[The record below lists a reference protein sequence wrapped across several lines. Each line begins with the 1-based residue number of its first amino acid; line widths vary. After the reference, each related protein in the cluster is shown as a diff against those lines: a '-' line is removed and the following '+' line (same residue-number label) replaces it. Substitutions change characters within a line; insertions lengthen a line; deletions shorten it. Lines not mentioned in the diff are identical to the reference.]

1 MEYVAYMKEIAM
13 VGSVKTTSTCA
24 KCPSGTNSLVV
35 EANSFDSCCPNE
47 YQLERGRQRASNA
60 QKILFQD

>member
-1 MEYVAYMKEIAM
+1 M
-13 VGSVKTTSTCA
+13 VGSVKTTSICA

-35 EANSFDSCCPNE
+35 EANNFDSCRPNE
-47 YQLERGRQRASNA
+47 YHPERGRQRASNA